1 MSAATPVGL
10 GDYMIPELSTM
21 LPRLAE
27 RDPYLTDDLDAAR
40 EHISDI
46 FVPHQLDI
54 VGSKQI
60 LDVCIS
66 RARIEGVSLIYHRH
80 GARVRVRPDLLR
92 GFFLLQIPIR
102 GEAHAIIGSEEVHC
116 TSKQAVMISPTMGV
130 DMKFGAGCEQLIVR
144 VERPDLEEHVE
155 QQLGRRIELPVEF
168 EPAVPLTTPR
178 AREITTL
185 LRFMTTAL
193 TDGGG
198 ISSSSIARKQMASL
212 LITGLINCLD
222 HNYRD
227 EIAEGNAR
235 PRPAYI
241 AKAQE
246 FIRSNVGEQLGPQQ
260 IADAVNVSTRTLFAG
275 FKAHLNMTPMR
286 YLKEVRLE
294 LVRRELASVD
304 RGRASVTTIAM
315 NYGFHHLGH
324 FCAAYRRKFGE
335 LPRDTLYH

>member
-1 MSAATPVGL
+1 MV
-10 GDYMIPELSTM
+10 PELSR
-21 LPRLAE
+21 LAPRLAS

-40 EHISDI
+40 EHISDL

-54 VGSKQI
+54 VGSKQV

-80 GARVRVRPDLLR
+80 GARVRVRPDLFR
-92 GFFLLQIPIR
+92 DFFLLQIPIR
-102 GEAHAIIGSEEVHC
+102 GEAHAIIGDEEVHC
-116 TSKQAVMISPTMGV
+116 SAEQAVMISPTVGV
-130 DMKFGAGCEQLIVR
+130 DMKFGPGCEQLIVR

-168 EPAVPLTTPR
+168 APAVPLMTSR
-178 AREITTL
+178 AREITAL

-193 TDGGG
+193 TDDGG
-198 ISSSSIARKQMASL
+198 ISSSAIARKQMASL
-212 LITGLINCLD
+212 LITGLVNCLD
-222 HNYRD
+222 HNYRE

-246 FIRSNVGEQLGPQQ
+246 FIRNNVGEPIDPEQ
-260 IADAVNVSTRTLFAG
+260 IAEAVNVSTRTLFAG
-275 FKAHLNMTPMR
+275 FKAHLNTTPMR
-286 YLKEVRLE
+286 YLKDIRLE
-294 LVRRELASVD
+294 LVRRELSSVE